1 MSALI
6 LDIETAALPSK
17 NFNKQ
22 TLKIIQD
29 KLFKE
34 LEADSSKKP
43 EDFFG
48 LSPYTGQIV
57 TIGTVDADS
66 GRGAVYY
73 LDPTGKADDK
83 DENGIIFRSYKTEN
97 ELIEKFWDLSKN
109 FTVFVTF
116 NGRTFDIPFLNIRSA
131 IHKIRPKHDLMQGRY
146 LYQQRGVQ
154 HIDIYDQLTYY
165 NGFRF
170 PTGGSLHMACQAFGI
185 TTPKEGDIDG
195 SKVTPMFNAGQYR
208 EIAEYNCRDI
218 LATKTLYDYW
228 RKYLAL

>member
-17 NFNKQ
+17 SFDKQ

-29 KLFKE
+29 KLFKD
-34 LEADSSKKP
+34 LEADPTKKA
-43 EDFFG
+43 EEFFG
-48 LSPYTGQIV
+48 LSPYTGQVV
-57 TIGTVDADS
+57 TIGTVDS
-66 GRGAVYY
+66 ETGRGAVYY
-73 LDPTGKADDK
+73 LNPTGAADDEEV
-83 DENGIIFRSYKTEN
+83 DGIIFRSYKTEK
-97 ELIEKFWDLSKN
+97 ELLEKFWDLSKN
-109 FTVFVTF
+109 FSAFVTF
-116 NGRTFDIPFLNIRSA
+116 NGRSFDIPFLNIRSA

-146 LYQQRGVQ
+146 LYQQKGAQ

-185 TTPKEGDIDG
+185 ATPKEDDIDG
-195 SKVTPMFNAGQYR
+195 SKVTPMFIDGRYR

-218 LATKTLYDYW
+218 LATKKLYEYW
-228 RKYLAL
+228 YKYLAF